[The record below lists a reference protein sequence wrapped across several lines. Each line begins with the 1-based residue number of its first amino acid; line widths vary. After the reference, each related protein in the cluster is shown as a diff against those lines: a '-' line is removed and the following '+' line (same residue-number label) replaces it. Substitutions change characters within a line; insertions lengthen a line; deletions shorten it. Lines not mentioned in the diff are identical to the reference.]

1 MNTSETTYTY
11 VPDFIVY
18 TDINPLTFVLTTAKL
33 NATGHRWVSE
43 LADFSFTIKYR
54 PGHANKDADALS
66 RLPMDIDSYM
76 KLCTENMSES
86 DIKACRS
93 IRTRR
98 DNLGVCS
105 KQ

>member
-1 MNTSETTYTY
+1 MCLTLFSKM
-11 VPDFIVY
+11 
-18 TDINPLTFVLTTAKL
+18 TDNNPLTYMLTTAKL
-33 NATGHRWVSE
+33 NGTGHRWVSE
-43 LADFSFTIKYR
+43 LADFSFTIKWR

-76 KLCTENMSES
+76 KFGTENMSES